1 MNPSAIQ
8 MTRMNFSFRG
18 SSVLQNVNLTIECGE
33 FIGIFGP
40 NGGGKTTFLK
50 LVMGFLTPDSG
61 TIKTLNESPE
71 KIRHRIGYVPQIH
84 KTDPDF
90 PITVAELI
98 AMGLPS
104 RRLFFS
110 RLSKNDWMEC
120 DIWMERL
127 GLLSHK
133 NKAYSEL
140 SGGLA
145 QRALLARAL
154 IANPDLLILDE
165 PTAHIDSASVAILL
179 ETLECLKGRKT
190 ILFVT
195 HDLKMVFQITSR
207 LLCVQNRI
215 STFQPHE
222 ICDHFNLGL
231 FHPPL
236 PKHPLEF
243 ASHTQ

>member
-1 MNPSAIQ
+1 
-8 MTRMNFSFRG
+8 MNFSFRG
-18 SSVLQNVNLTIECGE
+18 SPVLQNVNLTITCGE

-40 NGGGKTTFLK
+40 NGGGKTTLLK
-50 LVMGFLTPDSG
+50 IIMGFLNADSG
-61 TIKTLNESPE
+61 TIRIFNEAPE

-84 KTDPDF
+84 RTDPDF

-104 RRLFFS
+104 RRLFFC
-110 RLSKNDWMEC
+110 RLNKNDWMKC
-120 DIWMERL
+120 DMWMERL
-127 GLLSHK
+127 DLLSHR

-154 IANPDLLILDE
+154 IADPDLLILDE

-179 ETLECLKGRKT
+179 QTLERLKGHKT

-195 HDLKMVFQITSR
+195 HDLKTVFQRTSR
-207 LLCVQNRI
+207 LICVQNKI

-236 PKHPLEF
+236 PNQSLQF
-243 ASHTQ
+243 ASTPQ